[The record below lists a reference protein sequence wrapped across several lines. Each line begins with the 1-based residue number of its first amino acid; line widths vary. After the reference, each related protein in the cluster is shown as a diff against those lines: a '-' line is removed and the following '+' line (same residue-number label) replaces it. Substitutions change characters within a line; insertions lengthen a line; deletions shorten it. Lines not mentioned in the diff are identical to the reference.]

1 MGAVAVGRPLVAI
14 DLKMALN
21 VLDPNSRFEKSLGLL
36 TTRFV
41 NLLQEAEDGILDLK
55 KAADT
60 LNVRQKR
67 RIYDITNVLEGIGLI
82 EKGNKNCIKWKGA
95 IAGENTQEASDRLM
109 VLQDEISRLDQ
120 HEKMLDQHKAWA
132 QQSIK
137 NILEDVSNY
146 QLAYATHNDICSSFS
161 GETLLAIQA
170 PSGTQLEVPRPE
182 IMPGRSPKY
191 QIHLKSDSGQIF
203 VLLVNKEADSDPVAV
218 QVPPPQ
224 EIADAIKHEAG
235 EIKPSQCAAAA
246 AELLGHGVKRERD
259 SLEMVG
265 GGGGGAS
272 KRGRY
277 AESEPGSEGFG
288 DESFSDR
295 DNSLESAVTS
305 VPSRPQPQHTVKVGL
320 PQDFAMPSMQTDIPG
335 LEELMSSEMFG
346 PLLRLS
352 PPPSEKDYCFNLDDS
367 EGVCDLFDV
376 L

>member
-1 MGAVAVGRPLVAI
+1 MG

-41 NLLQEAEDGILDLK
+41 TLLQEAEDGVLDLK
-55 KAADT
+55 VAADT

-82 EKGNKNCIKWKGA
+82 EK
-95 IAGENTQEASDRLM
+95 
-109 VLQDEISRLDQ
+109 
-120 HEKMLDQHKAWA
+120 
-132 QQSIK
+132 SIK

-161 GETLLAIQA
+161 GVTLLAIQA

-182 IMPGRSPKY
+182 IVPGRPPKY
-191 QIHLKSDSGQIF
+191 QIHLKSDSGQIY
-203 VLLVNKEADSDPVAV
+203 VLLVNKEADSEPVVV
-218 QVPPPQ
+218 QVPPPK
-224 EIADAIKHEAG
+224 EIADAIKHEAT
-235 EIKPSQCAAAA
+235 EMEPVQFAVKTAM
-246 AELLGHGVKRERD
+246 LGHSQTVKRERD
-259 SLEMVG
+259 SLETAG
-265 GGGGGAS
+265 GLAGPG
-272 KRGRY
+272 KRRRY
-277 AESEPGSEGFG
+277 EESEPGSDGFG
-288 DESFSDR
+288 EESFSDR
-295 DNSLESAVTS
+295 DNSLEGAVTTHTL
-305 VPSRPQPQHTVKVGL
+305 PSQHMHTVKVGA
-320 PQDFAMPSMQTDIPG
+320 PQDYTMPSMQTDIPG

-352 PPPSEKDYCFNLDDS
+352 PPPSEKDYRFNLDTS